1 LDETKGTDYFSSP
14 ASSAA
19 SEYLFLPDTAAV
31 FFFTLRTEHGHAVG
45 EFAAGGELLSPQ
57 RICDVPVV
65 NADY

>member
-19 SEYLFLPDTAAV
+19 SEYLFLPDTAV

-65 NADY
+65 IADY